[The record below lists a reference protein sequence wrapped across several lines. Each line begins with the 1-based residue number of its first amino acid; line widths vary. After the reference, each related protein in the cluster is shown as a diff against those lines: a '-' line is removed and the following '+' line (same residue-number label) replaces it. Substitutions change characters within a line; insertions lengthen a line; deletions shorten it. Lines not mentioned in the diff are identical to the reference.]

1 MPDRSS
7 ARVLVVE
14 DDDSAREYLTLV
26 LQRHGLRVTTAP
38 DGRRAVGLF
47 EAGLEVEAA
56 LLDVGLP
63 GMDGIETLRRIR
75 ELRPGLPVIMV
86 SGREDV
92 PTVVAA
98 ARLGVIDFINKPY
111 DPAELARAIDAAVAC
126 AAPRAEARRPGSVE
140 KPRFWEGV
148 GMAGVRDTIAQIAD
162 TDASIVIQGE
172 TGVGKEVVA
181 RAIHEAS
188 NRAHR
193 PFVKVL
199 CAALPSQLLESELF
213 GFEKGAFTDA
223 RAQKKGRF
231 ELAEGGT
238 IFLDE
243 IGEMGPDLQPKLLQV
258 LQDREFHRLG
268 GNEPIKVDV
277 RVICATHRPL
287 EEMVRDGRFRSDL
300 FYRLNVV
307 QIQVPPLRTRRD
319 EIPALFDGFVAHY
332 AAKYRRPVP
341 VIGPEIRERL
351 ARSSFPG
358 NVREL
363 ENLAKRLVVL
373 GPPKAAVLEW
383 RAPEMRA
390 ADDFARTAGEVPLL
404 EVRRRVSREVERA
417 VIDCALMATG
427 WNRREAARRLNLSY
441 STMLEKMKE
450 CGLRD
455 AADRPGGET
464 DGDEADDGFDGSMT
478 PASQPGL

>member
-1 MPDRSS
+1 M
-7 ARVLVVE
+7 
-14 DDDSAREYLTLV
+14 
-26 LQRHGLRVTTAP
+26 
-38 DGRRAVGLF
+38 
-47 EAGLEVEAA
+47 
-56 LLDVGLP
+56 
-63 GMDGIETLRRIR
+63 
-75 ELRPGLPVIMV
+75 
-86 SGREDV
+86 
-92 PTVVAA
+92 
-98 ARLGVIDFINKPY
+98 
-111 DPAELARAIDAAVAC
+111 AAV
-126 AAPRAEARRPGSVE
+126 RE
-140 KPRFWEGV
+140 
-148 GMAGVRDTIAQIAD
+148 TIAQIAD

-188 NRAHR
+188 DRAHR

-243 IGEMGPDLQPKLLQV
+243 IGEMSVDLQPKLLQV

-268 GNEPIKVDV
+268 GNSSIKVDV

-287 EEMVRDGRFRSDL
+287 EEMVRDGRFRADL
-300 FYRLNVV
+300 YYRLNVV
-307 QIQVPPLRTRRD
+307 QLKVPPLRARRD
-319 EIPALFDGFVAHY
+319 EIPTLFDGFVAHY

-341 VIGPEIRERL
+341 TIGPELRELL
-351 ARSSFPG
+351 ARSAFPG

-383 RAPEMRA
+383 RAPEMHA

-427 WNRREAARRLNLSY
+427 WNRREAAKRLNLSY

-450 CGLRD
+450 CGLRSD
-455 AADRPGGET
+455 SAGSASTDDEETGEDFGAAL
-464 DGDEADDGFDGSMT
+464 
-478 PASQPGL
+478 PAAPQPGY